1 MLGGDRV
8 VSTKGVAVAVVQL
21 LLLLLSLLRL
31 L

>member
-21 LLLLLSLLRL
+21 LLLLSLLRL